1 MNRLIPMW
9 IDGKKFIQLS
19 QLTLDQANQ
28 LKNLLPA
35 SSIKK
40 LLFEGI
46 ELPDCILYETYEY
59 WINHYRHPLTESFND
74 F

>member
-1 MNRLIPMW
+1 MW
-9 IDGKKFIQLS
+9 IDGRKFIQLS
-19 QLTLDQANQ
+19 QLTLEQANQ
-28 LKNLLPA
+28 LKSLLPA
-35 SSIKK
+35 GSIKK

-59 WINHYRHPLTESFND
+59 WFSHYRHPLTESFND